1 MVESILTMQNI
12 LEKSRMITQKIQEKV
27 RLQLIQIIPL
37 I

>member
-12 LEKSRMITQKIQEKV
+12 LEKLRMITQKIQERVK
-27 RLQLIQIIPL
+27 LQLIQVIPL